1 MSELDVPNPAHV
13 REYAAVRARVRDVL
27 SSVDDA
33 QVEVT
38 APATPK
44 WRVRDVL
51 AHMVGVVDYALH
63 GRLDGVTTEP
73 WTQAQVDARAGATV
87 GEMLDEWDR
96 IAPAMEQALGEM
108 PATVTGQ
115 LLFDAVTHE
124 HDIRHAL
131 DRPGA
136 RDVPAIGMVFD
147 WIVWGRTQGKAPALR
162 FDVGDAVVEAGSG
175 DPIATVTASRF
186 ELVRA
191 ISGRRSRTE
200 VEAYGWDPPT
210 DVAVI
215 IGAPIFRL
223 RDDPL
228 DE

>member
-1 MSELDVPNPAHV
+1 MSDLEAPNPAHTQ
-13 REYAAVRARVRDVL
+13 EYAAVRARVRDVL
-27 SSVDDA
+27 SSTGDA
-33 QVEVT
+33 ALDAI

-51 AHMVGVVDYALH
+51 AHMVGVVDDGLH

-87 GEMLDEWDR
+87 GEMLDEWDGL
-96 IAPAMEQALGEM
+96 APAMEQALREM
-108 PATVTGQ
+108 PGTITGQ

-124 HDIRHAL
+124 HDIRHAVG
-131 DRPGA
+131 RPGA

-147 WIVWGRTQGKAPALR
+147 WIVWGRTTGGAPKLR
-162 FDVGDAVVEAGSG
+162 FDVGGAVVEAGTG
-175 DPIATVTASRF
+175 NAIATVTASRF

-191 ISGRRSRTE
+191 ISGRRSRSE
-200 VEAYGWDPPT
+200 VESYTWEPPT
-210 DVAVI
+210 DVSVI
-215 IGAPIFRL
+215 IGAPIFHL
-223 RDDPL
+223 RDEPL